1 MNPLNMMQGMMGGGM
16 PGMGGN
22 NPMAM
27 MMQMMQGGGNP
38 MQLIQQMAGQNPQMA
53 NMMKLVEG
61 KTPQQLRQTAE
72 NLAKQRGTSIEE
84 IAKQLGMNMPK

>member
-1 MNPLNMMQGMMGGGM
+1 MNPMNMMQGIMGGGM

-27 MMQMMQGGGNP
+27 MMKMMQGGGNP

-53 NMMKLVEG
+53 NMMKLIEG
-61 KTPQQLRQTAE
+61 KNPQQLRQTAE
-72 NLAKQRGTSIEE
+72 NLAKQRGTSVEE
-84 IAKQLGMNMPK
+84 IAKQLGMMQNK

>member
-27 MMQMMQGGGNP
+27 MMKMMQGGGNP

-53 NMMKLVEG
+53 NMMKLIEG
-61 KTPQQLRQTAE
+61 KNPQQLRQTAE
-72 NLAKQRGTSIEE
+72 NLAKQRGTSVEE
-84 IAKQLGMNMPK
+84 IARQIGLQK